1 MSILL
6 LSTGGGG
13 GNILRSLKTLFD
25 HDVEITRKTD
35 PEYAARLRSAITTL
49 FLDTNEFSLSDLPVE
64 EQLVIGTRTTGR
76 LGARHNPD
84 VARQALEES
93 REDVEAVLR
102 GHSVVILIGTGG
114 KGTGAGT
121 IFPLAEMARRFR
133 KLVLPI
139 FVRPS
144 FERHEVDKR
153 RYDHAL
159 RVGEQFDAA
168 GIRLIEILNDRGY
181 DEAAPKPQLV
191 VWERMNLPI
200 ARGLRGLIHV
210 LWDLCQVDP
219 SDLSMLF
226 AGHGRLRIGFGEI
239 EGSFEM
245 DPCDEHIDRAVR
257 GCWDNPY
264 YAFGRPAGTSLV
276 CIHGEWSNVVDAKI
290 KSRLAEA
297 AVAGA
302 GSGPYNPLY
311 TRAVQSPRPWGVTAL
326 FGEFTGVHAPLDIDW
341 AFGRREAPAVVRRP
355 AVTVIDGPADQ
366 PPPVASLRD
375 ATSSA
380 GRRSAEA
387 RRLMAR
393 AKAEAGHDVPE
404 ATVLREVIEPSAS
417 PATTAVVSASAAVE
431 MPRIVVRRQPES
443 RMPSGFWE
451 FAVAVNR
458 AESSALAL
466 AANGD
471 TAELPIDGLEVKKLL
486 GTMWFR
492 TILPRFS
499 ERWRARILDAL
510 VNDVAL
516 PNHVMRVNRRTVP
529 LSELDCDQLQ
539 EVAAKSWVPDVARAD
554 LELLAAVGRLWGREA
569 IKRFQFGPAP
579 ERKESSIFA
588 SLLGGYGR

>member
-25 HDVEITRKTD
+25 HDVEITRQTD
-35 PEYAARLRSAITTL
+35 PEYAARLRSAITTR
-49 FLDTNEFSLSDLPVE
+49 FLDTNEFSLSDLPLE
-64 EQLVIGTRTTGR
+64 EQLLIGTRTTGR

-84 VARQALEES
+84 VAGQALEES
-93 REDVEAVLR
+93 KEDVEAVLR
-102 GHSVVILIGTGG
+102 RHSVVILIGTGG

-121 IFPLAEMARRFR
+121 IFPLAEMARGLR

-159 RVGEQFDAA
+159 KVGEQFDAA

-181 DEAAPKPQLV
+181 DEVNPKPQLV

-239 EGSFEM
+239 GGSFEM
-245 DPCDEHIDRAVR
+245 DPRDDEIDGAVR
-257 GCWDNPY
+257 NCWDNPY
-264 YAFGRPAGTSLV
+264 YAFGGPAGTSLV

-297 AVAGA
+297 AVAGGA
-302 GSGPYNPLY
+302 GGPYNPLY

-326 FGEFTGVHAPLDIDW
+326 FGESTGVHRPLDIDW
-341 AFGRREAPAVVRRP
+341 ASARRDVPPVARRRV
-355 AVTVIDGPADQ
+355 ADVIDGP
-366 PPPVASLRD
+366 V
-375 ATSSA
+375 
-380 GRRSAEA
+380 
-387 RRLMAR
+387 
-393 AKAEAGHDVPE
+393 EAGHY
-404 ATVLREVIEPSAS
+404 AREVGVQREPGEPTIA
-417 PATTAVVSASAAVE
+417 PAPTPVAATPAKE
-431 MPRIVVRRQPES
+431 SVRAAGAIQQQSQP
-443 RMPSGFWE
+443 RMPSSLWE

-458 AESSALAL
+458 AEPSALAL

-471 TAELPIDGLEVKKLL
+471 AAELPIDGLEVKKLL

-492 TILPRFS
+492 AILPRFS
-499 ERWRARILDAL
+499 APWRARILDAL
-510 VNDVAL
+510 VNEVAL
-516 PNHVMRVNRRTVP
+516 PNHVMRVNRRAVP
-529 LSELDCDQLQ
+529 LSDLDCDQLQ
-539 EVAAKSWVPDVARAD
+539 EVAARSWVPDVARAD
-554 LELLAAVGRLWGREA
+554 LELLAAVGRLWGSDA
-569 IKRFQFGPAP
+569 IKRFHFGPP
-579 ERKESSIFA
+579 PDRKESSIFA
-588 SLLGGYGR
+588 GLLGGYGR

>member
-25 HDVEITRKTD
+25 HDVEITRKAD
-35 PEYAARLRSAITTL
+35 PEYAARLRSALTTR
-49 FLDTNEFSLSDLPVE
+49 FLDTNEFSLSDLPVD

-93 REDVEAVLR
+93 KEDVEAVLR

-121 IFPLAEMARRFR
+121 IFPLAEMARRLR

-159 RVGEQFDAA
+159 KVGEQFDAA

-200 ARGLRGLIHV
+200 ARGLRGLIYV

-239 EGSFEM
+239 DCPFEM
-245 DPCDEHIDRAVR
+245 EPRDEQVDRAVR
-257 GCWDNPY
+257 GCWDNHY
-264 YAFGRPAGTSLV
+264 YAFGKPAGTSLV
-276 CIHGEWSNVVDAKI
+276 CIHGDWSNVVDAKI
-290 KSRLAEA
+290 KSGLAEA

-302 GSGPYNPLY
+302 GGSPYNPLY
-311 TRAVQSPRPWGVTAL
+311 TRAIQSPRPWGVTAL
-326 FGEFTGVHAPLDIDW
+326 FGEFTGVHPPLDIDW
-341 AFGRREAPAVVRRP
+341 AFGRRDVPTVARRP
-355 AVTVIDGPADQ
+355 VAAVLDGPTETGHD
-366 PPPVASLRD
+366 L
-375 ATSSA
+375 
-380 GRRSAEA
+380 
-387 RRLMAR
+387 
-393 AKAEAGHDVPE
+393 KEAG
-404 ATVLREVIEPSAS
+404 VLRESSERTIAPAPTPVTAGPANVSVPS
-417 PATTAVVSASAAVE
+417 PVLVQQQPQ
-431 MPRIVVRRQPES
+431 PRI
-443 RMPSGFWE
+443 PSGFWE

-458 AESSALAL
+458 AEPSALGL
-466 AANGD
+466 ADNGD
-471 TAELPIDGLEVKKLL
+471 TADVPIDGVEVKKLH

-492 TILPRFS
+492 AIQPRFS
-499 ERWRARILDAL
+499 ELWRARILDAL

-516 PNHVMRVNRRTVP
+516 PNHVVRVNRRAVS
-529 LSELDCDQLQ
+529 LSDLDCDQIQ

-554 LELLAAVGRLWGREA
+554 LELLAAVGRLWGGEA
-569 IKRFQFGPAP
+569 IKRFHFGPAP

-588 SLLGGYGR
+588 SLLGGYRR

>member
-25 HDVEITRKTD
+25 HDVEITRQTD
-35 PEYAARLRSAITTL
+35 PEYAARLRSAITTR

-64 EQLVIGTRTTGR
+64 EQLLIGTRTTGR

-84 VARQALEES
+84 VAGQALEES
-93 REDVEAVLR
+93 KGDVEALLR
-102 GHSVVILIGTGG
+102 GHSVVILVGTGG

-121 IFPLAEMARRFR
+121 MFPLAAMARRLR

-159 RVGEQFDAA
+159 KVGEQFDAA

-181 DEAAPKPQLV
+181 DEVAPKPQPV
-191 VWERMNLPI
+191 AWERMNLPI
-200 ARGLRGLIHV
+200 ARGLRGLIYV

-219 SDLSMLF
+219 SDLAMLF

-239 EGSFEM
+239 ECSFET
-245 DPCDEHIDRAVR
+245 DPRDDEIDAAVR
-257 GCWDNPY
+257 SCWDNPY

-302 GSGPYNPLY
+302 AAGPYNPLY

-326 FGEFTGVHAPLDIDW
+326 FGEFTGVHPPLDIDW
-341 AFGRREAPAVVRRP
+341 AFGRRAVPAVAWRPATDVNAGPAKVGHHVRERGVQRESIEPTIAPAP
-355 AVTVIDGPADQ
+355 T
-366 PPPVASLRD
+366 PVA
-375 ATSSA
+375 AA
-380 GRRSAEA
+380 P
-387 RRLMAR
+387 
-393 AKAEAGHDVPE
+393 AKA
-404 ATVLREVIEPSAS
+404 SAPPTAAIPQQPQS
-417 PATTAVVSASAAVE
+417 GTPAS
-431 MPRIVVRRQPES
+431 
-443 RMPSGFWE
+443 FWE

-458 AESSALAL
+458 AAPAALAL

-471 TAELPIDGLEVKKLL
+471 AAELPIDGLEVKKLL

-492 TILPRFS
+492 AILPRFS
-499 ERWRARILDAL
+499 DPWRARILDAL

-516 PNHVMRVNRRTVP
+516 PNHVMRVNRRAVP
-529 LSELDCDQLQ
+529 LSDLDCDQLQ

-554 LELLAAVGRLWGREA
+554 LELLAAVGRLWGSDA
-569 IKRFQFGPAP
+569 IKRFHFGPP
-579 ERKESSIFA
+579 PDRKESSIFA
-588 SLLGGYGR
+588 GLLGGYGR